1 MAPRGRRHAIAG
13 GPDLTGRAIQRS
25 LIVWGTS
32 LIFVMGAFLLFAYGI
47 GWPTTPDQCV
57 AHGCYCEHFELADV
71 LGGATGVRQPVNT
84 WSNLYAIG
92 TSLFVAWIMARDRR
106 KTAGA
111 NVISSA
117 DPIADLYVFVVLFL
131 GLGSMWM
138 HGSIAREVSWID
150 GLSMYTFTVYL
161 IFYTLN
167 RALVRTHISAAAR
180 RRIFWIGYPLTS
192 AAFAAVAAAGVDS
205 VILIGITVIVYFVL
219 EFGFAGLIADRAA
232 RRYWGIGIAAIA
244 TATFF
249 WTLSQT
255 GGPLCDPLSW
265 FQPHGLLWHILAGVT
280 AVMLYLYWRRENAGS
295 GWAAP

>member
-1 MAPRGRRHAIAG
+1 MTGKAI
-13 GPDLTGRAIQRS
+13 PRS
-25 LIVWGTS
+25 LIVWGLS
-32 LIFVMGAFLLFAYGI
+32 LIVVLGAFLFFAYGI

-57 AHGCYCEHFELADV
+57 AHGCYCEHFNLSDV
-71 LGGATGVRQPVNT
+71 LAGAKGVRQPVNS

-92 TSLFVAWIMARDRR
+92 TSLFVAWQMARDRR
-106 KTAGA
+106 GAGA
-111 NVISSA
+111 RNVMSSA
-117 DPIADLYVFVVLFL
+117 NPIADLYVFVVLFL

-161 IFYTLN
+161 IFYTLD
-167 RALVRTHISAAAR
+167 RGLARIDAGDGTR

-205 VILIGITVIVYFVL
+205 VILIIITVIVYFML
-219 EFGFAGLIADRAA
+219 EFGFAGFLVDRRA
-232 RRYWGIGIAAIA
+232 RRYWIAGIVAIS
-244 TATFF
+244 TATMF

-255 GGPLCDPLSW
+255 GGPLCDPFSW

-280 AVMLYLYWRRENAGS
+280 AVMMYLYWRRENALPVRP
-295 GWAAP
+295 A

>member
-1 MAPRGRRHAIAG
+1 MTGTTIPRSLMVWG
-13 GPDLTGRAIQRS
+13 LS
-25 LIVWGTS
+25 LIVI
-32 LIFVMGAFLLFAYGI
+32 LGAFLFFAYAI
-47 GWPTTPDQCV
+47 GWPTTPDRCV
-57 AHGCYCEHFELADV
+57 SHGCYCEHFVLADV
-71 LGGATGVRQPVNT
+71 LAGAKGVRQPVNS

-92 TSLFVAWIMARDRR
+92 TSLFVAWQMARDRR
-106 KTAGA
+106 RPVAF

-117 DPIADLYVFVVLFL
+117 SPIADLYVFVVLFL

-161 IFYTLN
+161 IFYTLD
-167 RALVRTHISAAAR
+167 RGLARIDAGDRTR
-180 RRIFWIGYPLTS
+180 RRIFWIGYPLMS

-219 EFGFAGLIADRAA
+219 EFGFAGFAVDRRA
-232 RRYWGIGIAAIA
+232 RRYWIAGIVAIA
-244 TATFF
+244 LATLF

-255 GGPLCDPLSW
+255 GGPLCNPFSW

-280 AVMLYLYWRRENAGS
+280 AVMMYLYWRRENVRPAE
-295 GWAAP
+295 AP